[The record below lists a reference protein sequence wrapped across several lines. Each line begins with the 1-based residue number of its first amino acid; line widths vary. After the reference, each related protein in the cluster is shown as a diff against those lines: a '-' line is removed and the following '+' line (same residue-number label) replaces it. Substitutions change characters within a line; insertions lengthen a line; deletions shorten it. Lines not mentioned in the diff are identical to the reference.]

1 MTRLT
6 LTIMLFIIVS
16 ACFSQSVRPLEQ
28 KKFNFFYKQ
37 ATKCLQTDLDS
48 AYVSAIK
55 ASVLT
60 TSRKQDYHI
69 NYLLGYIC
77 NARKE
82 WRASNLFYKQAL
94 VFANPNEA
102 NGVRSN
108 IADNLVEMRRYN
120 DALVY
125 TQEIVLRSRKIEDK
139 YICYTYGIIAKSYSG
154 RGELDSS
161 LHYFDK
167 AINLIPSEEDE
178 HGRIT
183 TGFLAAKA
191 DVLCSFGKLD
201 AAIDLYKRSLMLQQT
216 PYKRCE
222 VQASLAKCFLLKREY
237 KEAQEYLERALELK
251 KVSQRCYMEALQVKL
266 ELEYQLRNYKQVK
279 ATCQTLGLLANTA
292 DLDKQTHVSIMS
304 EIQEKLTAVIETKDQ
319 YLGRMTFAFVMLL
332 PLALLVRLLFK
343 FRGAGEKSEALRVS
357 YTENDLKEA
366 RLRRISDT

>member
-1 MTRLT
+1 M
-6 LTIMLFIIVS
+6 
-16 ACFSQSVRPLEQ
+16 
-28 KKFNFFYKQ
+28 
-37 ATKCLQTDLDS
+37 QTDLDS

-222 VQASLAKCFLLKREY
+222 VHTNLAKCFLLKKNYREA
-237 KEAQEYLERALELK
+237 KKYLGRVFELE
-251 KVSQRCYMEALQVKL
+251 KVPSYCHIKSLQVKL
-266 ELEYQLRNYKQVK
+266 EMEYELKEYEKVR
-279 ATCQTLGLLANTA
+279 ATCQALNLLVSNANV
-292 DLDKQTHVSIMS
+292 DKQVHVKVMGQ
-304 EIQEKLTAVIETKDQ
+304 IQEKLTSLIDTNNR
-319 YLGRMTFAFVMLL
+319 RMNRVVFGLTMLL
-332 PLALLVRLLFK
+332 PLVFLVRLLFRMK
-343 FRGAGEKSEALRVS
+343 NKGEKGGLQALHVS
-357 YTENDLKEA
+357 YNEDDVTLKQA
-366 RLRRISDT
+366 RLWRKRNG